1 MLQLWFGWYMEGGY
15 CIYCFVLTG
24 LLNNAS
30 LFIFCVRRLR
40 RAAAGLKF
48 LYKFSVRLRKGRSG
62 IWCIILLLFFFVG

>member
-30 LFIFCVRRLR
+30 LFIFLCEKV
-40 RAAAGLKF
+40 A
-48 LYKFSVRLRKGRSG
+48 SG
-62 IWCIILLLFFFVG
+62 SCWAEVFI